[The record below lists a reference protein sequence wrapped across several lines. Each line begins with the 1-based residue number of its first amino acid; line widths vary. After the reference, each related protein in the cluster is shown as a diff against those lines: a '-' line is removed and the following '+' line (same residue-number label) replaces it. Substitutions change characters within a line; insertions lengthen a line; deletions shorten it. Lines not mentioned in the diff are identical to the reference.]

1 MILDAILGNEN
12 KKRPKRKTEMQRLKR
27 IDREKDDDIKRKLR
41 MGDTVEIREIVDEH
55 REEQFKTYAHPDQMY
70 N

>member
-1 MILDAILGNEN
+1 VKN
-12 KKRPKRKTEMQRLKR
+12 
-27 IDREKDDDIKRKLR
+27 DDIKRKLR